1 MAYPDGKWVI
11 QMTTTGGAP
20 TKLLTATS
28 ATFQFREY
36 FANDV
41 VVRGAAVWTTV
52 TKGGAVAMSFRTV
65 SGSGTSASGKEFS
78 RITLVTA
85 GLRAKLTVRKGLNV
99 TVSAGSCVAAQV
111 KTAVTGIIGGALLYV
126 EARPYDYTN
135 KTQVTLV
142 TT

>member
-1 MAYPDGKWVI
+1 MAYSHGKSTI
-11 QMTTTGGAP
+11 TLLTTGGAP
-20 TKLLTATS
+20 TKLLTATA
-28 ATFQFREY
+28 ATFQFRNY

-41 VVRGAAVWTTV
+41 VVRSVAVFTTV
-52 TKGGAVAMSFRTV
+52 TKGGAVAVSFRTV
-65 SGSGTSASGKEFS
+65 SGAGASASGNEFS
-78 RITLVTA
+78 RVTLVTA

-126 EARPYDYTN
+126 EARPYDYAN